1 MEKQLRSTD
10 LNFIILGTVFFCPL
24 LYWEIKKIKKKK
36 VNKRKT
42 FLKI

>member
-24 LYWEIKKIKKKK
+24 LYWEIKKNKKKRLIK
-36 VNKRKT
+36 EKP
-42 FLKI
+42 F